1 MQRWQASPFSCSFES
16 IVCSNEMP
24 LANYILP
31 VTSTWKAGFV
41 QCRLER
47 QRAKQQLGV
56 EIGRSVYMDILHLII
71 RIRFWLNLWC
81 LVIWKV
87 AYKTAVIPPS
97 KTKWTKWSLF
107 EWHWL
112 SAGNCLISLVWTTYA
127 RRSQTPCLRRLVG
140 FGLLGPKIRTHSKI
154 CWYRKDSIYSE
165 TLGQS
170 TIVNKKN
177 IKNLYQN
184 LINKYYTPWT
194 LLFTTRTE
202 LATRLPNEGFN

>member
-1 MQRWQASPFSCSFES
+1 MPTFIVVLAPVTILVLFFLHFSLEAKKKKKELEKCSDGKLRH
-16 IVCSNEMP
+16 SNEMP

-41 QCRLER
+41 QCGLER

-56 EIGRSVYMDILHLII
+56 EIGRSVYTDILHLII
-71 RIRFWLNLWC
+71 RIRFWLNPWC

-87 AYKTAVIPPS
+87 AYRTAVIPPS

-140 FGLLGPKIRTHSKI
+140 FGLLGPKIRAHSKI

-170 TIVNKKN
+170 TIVNKKKP
-177 IKNLYQN
+177 IS
-184 LINKYYTPWT
+184 
-194 LLFTTRTE
+194 E
-202 LATRLPNEGFN
+202 PN